1 MTQLEK
7 LGKKRTILI
16 SISVLLVSLH
26 TIYYYQS
33 ILPEIDVR
41 KLVQQ
46 MIRFAFTVLL
56 LYHVYKGKNWAKI
69 VMIILFS
76 LGSLIGIV
84 SLFLLEQ
91 DIVLKIPLL
100 VMIIVY
106 SLSVYHFSSKSYKA
120 FAKYQNIKNNSNIDA
135 YESSSNYGK

>member
-106 SLSVYHFSSKSYKA
+106 SLSVYHFSSKSYKV